1 MRRRTLLAGAAAALV
16 TVGGG
21 AAAPR
26 TLEQAARSADA
37 EEASYAK
44 LLAEVHDDYING
56 RVVQHEGW
64 ILSQHEVAMAT
75 ANQHGQK
82 IRTFN

>member
-1 MRRRTLLAGAAAALV
+1 
-16 TVGGG
+16 
-21 AAAPR
+21 
-26 TLEQAARSADA
+26 
-37 EEASYAK
+37 
-44 LLAEVHDDYING
+44 
-56 RVVQHEGW
+56 VVQHEGW